1 MRRKPQ
7 GVRRSVGR
15 GTNGLGIEPRN
26 TTTPGCRRPR
36 RCGRRNRTGRER
48 ESRADPARSKT
59 PSTSGNIPCENREIP
74 WLPGGKGVRART
86 QREVQGRN
94 PMMNG
99 HGKSHSPIVPT
110 KPPNK
115 TGKPA
120 AEGVEGRGLAKGNSR
135 EQNAPRT
142 QGRAS
147 AHKALKWVRR
157 LCRLVE
163 RGSSDCYF
171 NHLFS
176 PCDGSV

>member
-7 GVRRSVGR
+7 GLRRSVGR
-15 GTNGLGIEPRN
+15 GTGGLGIEPRN

-36 RCGRRNRTGRER
+36 RCGRQYRTGRER

-74 WLPGGKGVRART
+74 WLPGGKGVRARR

-115 TGKPA
+115 AGETA

-135 EQNAPRT
+135 EQNALRT
-142 QGRAS
+142 QGRVS
-147 AHKALKWVRR
+147 AQSALERV
-157 LCRLVE
+157 
-163 RGSSDCYF
+163 RGSVR
-171 NHLFS
+171 
-176 PCDGSV
+176 PEAGTV